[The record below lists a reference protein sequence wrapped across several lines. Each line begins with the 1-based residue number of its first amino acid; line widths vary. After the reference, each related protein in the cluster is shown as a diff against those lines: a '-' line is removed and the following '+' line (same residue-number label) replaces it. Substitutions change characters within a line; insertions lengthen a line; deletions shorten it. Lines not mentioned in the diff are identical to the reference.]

1 MAEGKKSF
9 IAYSDWHGMF
19 KALPDEVSGKLIKH
33 IFSYV
38 NDENPSTD
46 DYVIN
51 ALFEQI
57 KSTLKRDLKKWD
69 VQREQRV
76 DAGKRSAELR
86 ALNKL
91 NERSTVVE
99 NRERNSTVSVSVNV
113 SVKEKEVLL
122 NNSLLSEIKISDDK
136 IFFIINN
143 QEIET
148 DQNALEYFTIAE
160 KFRNLFIKNL
170 KEKGSPFVHQEKA
183 TFKNYV
189 SPIRLMIENKEAT
202 IAQLREA
209 YSFLN
214 SVDGEF
220 WKSNILSTTALRKQ
234 ISTLI
239 AKKNMVKQP
248 LKPKIEVPDHR
259 KRNKI

>member
-1 MAEGKKSF
+1 MRDSIIFYRSFYEAIKELPLEMQGTIYSAIFEYSLNFNEIVLHGLPKAIFTLIKPQLDANNKRYENGKK
-9 IAYSDWHGMF
+9 GGR
-19 KALPDEVSGKLIKH
+19 KPNEETVDEPKDNQNETKT
-33 IFSYV
+33 
-38 NDENPSTD
+38 EP
-46 DYVIN
+46 
-51 ALFEQI
+51 
-57 KSTLKRDLKKWD
+57 
-69 VQREQRV
+69 
-76 DAGKRSAELR
+76 
-86 ALNKL
+86 NK
-91 NERSTVVE
+91 N
-99 NRERNSTVSVSVNV
+99 VNV
-113 SVKEKEVLL
+113 NANYNAKENEVMLIS
-122 NNSLLSEIKISDDK
+122 SLMSEIKISDDK
-136 IFFIINN
+136 NFFLFQN
-143 QEIET
+143 EKLKTDAVTIEH
-148 DQNALEYFTIAE
+148 FTIAE